1 LEVVS
6 KAEGS
11 ELRTI
16 RASEVGEYGYCSR
29 AWWYRYVVKLPPPA
43 SGDWGRLAEG
53 TRAHARLGRRVQ
65 MAAGIRTVGIVL
77 ALCGLALLAVM
88 LLLSIGGR
96 GI

>member
-1 LEVVS
+1 MS
-6 KAEGS
+6 KARNS

-43 SGDWGRLAEG
+43 STDWSRLAEG

-65 MAAGIRTVGIVL
+65 MAAGVRTVAIAL
-77 ALCGLALLAVM
+77 ALCGLALLALV
-88 LLLSIGGR
+88 LLLNIGR
-96 GI
+96 

>member
-16 RASEVGEYGYCSR
+16 RASEIGEYGYCSR

-43 SGDWGRLAEG
+43 SGDWSRLAEG
-53 TRAHARLGRRVQ
+53 TRAHARFGRRVQ
-65 MAAGIRTVGIVL
+65 MATGMRTVAIAL
-77 ALCGLALLAVM
+77 ALCGLALLIVVV
-88 LLLSIGGR
+88 LLSVAR
-96 GI
+96 